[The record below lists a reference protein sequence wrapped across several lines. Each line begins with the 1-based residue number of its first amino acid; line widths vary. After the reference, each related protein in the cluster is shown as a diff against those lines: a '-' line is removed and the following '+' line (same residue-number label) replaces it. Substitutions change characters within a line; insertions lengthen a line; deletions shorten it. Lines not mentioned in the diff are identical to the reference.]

1 MTKARQLYIEEQ
13 LDSVKDELDTL
24 FEKRFSK
31 KTKLDMAQELVA
43 YINLHFTE
51 PNS

>member
-1 MTKARQLYIEEQ
+1 MTKARELYIEKQ

-24 FEKRFSK
+24 FDKRWSK
-31 KTKLDMAQELVA
+31 RTKLDMARDLVE
-43 YINLHFTE
+43 YINLHYIE